1 MHMNKNK
8 KRVNNRKWNYSMPLI
23 QTDELTATET
33 NTHRIREK
41 QKVKYLLYLHSTI
54 MSWEHYTMYKKS
66 RVVSKYHLTEGTK
79 LSCRG
84 QWEATNALTSVVCRW
99 NLWPDLVERRTK
111 TKGGGAGERSPGP
124 CSRGQGHL
132 KGEVHEFKIYSN
144 FLEKQDI
151 LVREREDQKA
161 KYLCFVCTAPLC
173 NEAVPKRA
181 VLFFWIPFDWRNKTI
196 KCLTT
201 DITIKKI

>member
-1 MHMNKNK
+1 ML
-8 KRVNNRKWNYSMPLI
+8 SAGG
-23 QTDELTATET
+23 TFGLT
-33 NTHRIREK
+33 
-41 QKVKYLLYLHSTI
+41 
-54 MSWEHYTMYKKS
+54 WW
-66 RVVSKYHLTEGTK
+66 
-79 LSCRG
+79 RG
-84 QWEATNALTSVVCRW
+84 GQ
-99 NLWPDLVERRTK
+99 RRG
-111 TKGGGAGERSPGP
+111 GGGAGERSPGP

-181 VLFFWIPFDWRNKTI
+181 VLFF
-196 KCLTT
+196 
-201 DITIKKI
+201 